1 MHSCSKKARPTLRLC
16 PVPSAPPES
25 AGVHPRIAAAP
36 GATVSCSKSSPILLI
51 QSTPSGV
58 SGWVKTSTPTTSI
71 PKWQTQLSP
80 PASARP
86 DRHTS
91 ATPFPS
97 VNPRL
102 IGLSNYEACGTGHY
116 WAREIA
122 ALGHEVGLLPPTYVK
137 PYVKRGKTDAAD
149 AEAICEAVTRPNMHF
164 VPIKTAE
171 QQAALM
177 MHRSR
182 ELLVGQ
188 RTALVNALRGHLAE
202 LGIVTAKGVHRVA
215 DLLAELVGVDDRKI
229 PPLARASLRC
239 LAAQI
244 EAVETQIDK
253 LEALILEWHKGNE
266 ASQRLARIPGVGPIT
281 ASAVV
286 ATIGDA
292 SSFTS
297 ARHLSAAWGLTPK
310 QNSSGGKSRQG
321 GISKAG
327 NTYLRRLL
335 FIGAIAVIRSRKAQ
349 EAGSWLARLL
359 ERRPAKVVAIALA
372 NRTARVIWAMLRSG
386 EAYRPAKSP
395 GTSAVAA

>member
-1 MHSCSKKARPTLRLC
+1 M
-16 PVPSAPPES
+16 E
-25 AGVHPRIAAAP
+25 
-36 GATVSCSKSSPILLI
+36 
-51 QSTPSGV
+51 
-58 SGWVKTSTPTTSI
+58 
-71 PKWQTQLSP
+71 
-80 PASARP
+80 ASAKAVP
-86 DRHTS
+86 T
-91 ATPFPS
+91 A
-97 VNPRL
+97 
-102 IGLSNYEACGTGHY
+102 IGLDIAKNFFQVHAVDAAGRVVLRRKLSRGEVISFFKAQPRALVGIEACGTGHY

-122 ALGHEVGLLPPTYVK
+122 ALGHEVRLLPPTYVK

-164 VPIKTAE
+164 VPIKTPE

-182 ELLVGQ
+182 EMLVGQ

-202 LGIVTAKGVHRVA
+202 LGIITAKGIHRVA
-215 DLLAELVGVDDRKI
+215 DLLAGLIGTDDVKI

-244 EAVETQIDK
+244 EAVEMQIAK

-266 ASQRLARIPGVGPIT
+266 ASRRLAKIPGVGPIT

-292 SSFTS
+292 SNFTS
-297 ARHLSAAWGLTPK
+297 ARHLSAALGLTPR
-310 QNSSGGKSRQG
+310 QNSSGGKARQG

-335 FIGAIAVIRSRKAQ
+335 FIGAIAVIRSKRAQ

-359 ERRPAKVVAIALA
+359 ERRPAKVAAIAVA
-372 NRTARVIWAMLRSG
+372 NKTARVIWAMLRSG
-386 EAYRPAKSP
+386 DAYRAPKA
-395 GTSAVAA
+395 AVAAPAAA

>member
-1 MHSCSKKARPTLRLC
+1 M
-16 PVPSAPPES
+16 
-25 AGVHPRIAAAP
+25 
-36 GATVSCSKSSPILLI
+36 KSS
-51 QSTPSGV
+51 S
-58 SGWVKTSTPTTSI
+58 K
-71 PKWQTQLSP
+71 
-80 PASARP
+80 
-86 DRHTS
+86 
-91 ATPFPS
+91 ATP
-97 VNPRL
+97 VT
-102 IGLSNYEACGTGHY
+102 IGLDIAKNFFQAHAVDDAGQVVLRRKLSRAEVLRFFEAQPKALVGIEACGTGHY

-122 ALGHEVGLLPPTYVK
+122 ALGHEVKLLPPTYVK
-137 PYVKRGKTDAAD
+137 AYVKRGKTDAAD

-164 VPIKTAE
+164 VPIKTVD

-182 ELLVGQ
+182 ELLVSQ

-202 LGIVTAKGVHRVA
+202 LGIVAAKGIQRVA
-215 DLLAELVGVDDRKI
+215 DLLAELVGTDDSRI
-229 PPLARASLRC
+229 PPLARSSLRC

-244 EAVETQIDK
+244 EAVEAQIEA
-253 LEALILEWHKGNE
+253 LEALIIEWHKANE

-292 SSFTS
+292 SNFTS

-310 QNSSGGKSRQG
+310 QNSSGGKAKQG

-335 FIGAIAVIRSRKAQ
+335 FIGAISVIRSRKAK

-359 ERRPAKVVAIALA
+359 ERRPSKVVAIAWA
-372 NRTARVIWAMLRSG
+372 NKTARVIWAMLRRG
-386 EAYRPAKSP
+386 EHYRPAGVVP
-395 GTSAVAA
+395 TAIVAA

>member
-1 MHSCSKKARPTLRLC
+1 MWWTAPERHLC
-16 PVPSAPPES
+16 AKLGAVEGIEREEPSA
-25 AGVHPRIAAAP
+25 
-36 GATVSCSKSSPILLI
+36 
-51 QSTPSGV
+51 
-58 SGWVKTSTPTTSI
+58 VKTSAKAVPTT
-71 PKWQTQLSP
+71 
-80 PASARP
+80 
-86 DRHTS
+86 
-91 ATPFPS
+91 
-97 VNPRL
+97 
-102 IGLSNYEACGTGHY
+102 IGLDIAKNFFQVHAVDAAGQVVLRRKLNRADVLHFFKGQPKALVGIEACGTGHY

-122 ALGHEVGLLPPTYVK
+122 ALGHEVKLLPPTYVK

-164 VPIKTAE
+164 VPIKTPE

-202 LGIVTAKGVHRVA
+202 LGIIAAKGIHRVA
-215 DLLAELVGVDDRKI
+215 DLLAELVGVDTAKM
-229 PPLARASLRC
+229 PPLARSSLNC

-244 EAVETQIDK
+244 EAVQTQIDN

-266 ASQRLARIPGVGPIT
+266 ASRRLAKIPGVGPIT

-310 QNSSGGKSRQG
+310 QNSSGGKAKQG

-327 NTYLRRLL
+327 NPYLRRLL
-335 FIGAIAVIRSRKAQ
+335 FLGAIAVIRSKRAQ
-349 EAGSWLARLL
+349 EAGGWLARLL
-359 ERRPAKVVAIALA
+359 ERRPAKVVAIAVA
-372 NRTARVIWAMLRSG
+372 NKTARVIWAMLRSG
-386 EAYRPAKSP
+386 EAYRAPETDAAI
-395 GTSAVAA
+395 SAAA

>member
-1 MHSCSKKARPTLRLC
+1 MN
-16 PVPSAPPES
+16 
-25 AGVHPRIAAAP
+25 
-36 GATVSCSKSSPILLI
+36 
-51 QSTPSGV
+51 
-58 SGWVKTSTPTTSI
+58 
-71 PKWQTQLSP
+71 
-80 PASARP
+80 
-86 DRHTS
+86 TS
-91 ATPFPS
+91 ATAIPAT
-97 VNPRL
+97 
-102 IGLSNYEACGTGHY
+102 IGLDIAKNFFQVHAVDAAGQVVLRRKLSRGDVLSFFKDRPKALVGIEACGTGHY

-122 ALGHEVGLLPPTYVK
+122 ALGHEVRLLPPTYVK

-164 VPIKTAE
+164 VPIKTPA

-202 LGIVTAKGVHRVA
+202 LGIIAAQGIRRVA
-215 DLLAELVGVDDRKI
+215 DLLAELVDADNTRI
-229 PPLARASLRC
+229 PPLARASLNC

-266 ASQRLARIPGVGPIT
+266 ASRRLAKIPGVGPIT

-292 SSFTS
+292 SNFTS
-297 ARHLSAAWGLTPK
+297 ARHLSAAWGLVPK
-310 QNSSGGKSRQG
+310 QNSSGGKAKQG

-327 NTYLRRLL
+327 NAYLRRLL
-335 FIGAIAVIRSRKAQ
+335 FIGAVAVIRSQRAQ
-349 EAGSWLARLL
+349 EAESWLGRLL
-359 ERRPAKVVAIALA
+359 ERRPAKVAAIAIA
-372 NRTARVIWAMLRSG
+372 NKTARVIWAMLRSG
-386 EAYRPAKSP
+386 DAYRAPKLAGAVPA
-395 GTSAVAA
+395 AA

>member
-1 MHSCSKKARPTLRLC
+1 MKI
-16 PVPSAPPES
+16 SAK
-25 AGVHPRIAAAP
+25 AAP
-36 GATVSCSKSSPILLI
+36 
-51 QSTPSGV
+51 
-58 SGWVKTSTPTTSI
+58 TT
-71 PKWQTQLSP
+71 
-80 PASARP
+80 
-86 DRHTS
+86 
-91 ATPFPS
+91 
-97 VNPRL
+97 
-102 IGLSNYEACGTGHY
+102 IGLDIAKNFFQVHASDTAGQVVLRRKLTRADVLHFFKAQPKALVGIEACGTGHY

-122 ALGHEVGLLPPTYVK
+122 ALGHEVRLLPPTYVK

-164 VPIKTAE
+164 VPIKTPE

-202 LGIVTAKGVHRVA
+202 LGIIAAKGIHRVA
-215 DLLAELVGVDDRKI
+215 DLLAELVGVDTAKM
-229 PPLARASLRC
+229 PPLARASLNC

-244 EAVETQIDK
+244 EAVQTQIDN

-266 ASQRLARIPGVGPIT
+266 ASRRLAKIPGVGPIT

-310 QNSSGGKSRQG
+310 QNSSGGKAKQG

-335 FIGAIAVIRSRKAQ
+335 FLGAIAVIRSKRAQ
-349 EAGSWLARLL
+349 EAGGWLARLL
-359 ERRPAKVVAIALA
+359 ERRPAKVVAIAVA
-372 NRTARVIWAMLRSG
+372 NKTARVIWAMLRSG
-386 EAYRPAKSP
+386 EAYRAPETAAAI
-395 GTSAVAA
+395 SAAA